1 MCSAAPV
8 RGFSRRGAQGAEGRR
23 APDGHVLPLTTRE
36 FPRALGGNNKAD
48 AVRRENSFGGP
59 TVYANP
65 DRVFP

>member
-1 MCSAAPV
+1 
-8 RGFSRRGAQGAEGRR
+8 
-23 APDGHVLPLTTRE
+23 VLPLTTRE